1 MGLAFKGFI
10 PFISILKQPSSLDF
24 VQTSKKKKKNKKE
37 QRSMEGLI
45 FRKQYFFPSSTSDK
59 MTASDSH
66 ENEKHLLKFKNSKQ
80 KKRRHILH
88 GHSSAHSKQVFAQ
101 RIKVCNNSNPLK
113 NVYIKFTFLFLHF
126 IFLYLLANKEPNT
139 SENLPISCS

>member
-1 MGLAFKGFI
+1 
-10 PFISILKQPSSLDF
+10 
-24 VQTSKKKKKNKKE
+24 
-37 QRSMEGLI
+37 MEELI

-139 SENLPISCS
+139 SENLPISCSQKGKRRKKNGKIIKPPDLKKFVQKIPGQ

>member
-1 MGLAFKGFI
+1 
-10 PFISILKQPSSLDF
+10 
-24 VQTSKKKKKNKKE
+24 
-37 QRSMEGLI
+37 MEEII

>member
-1 MGLAFKGFI
+1 
-10 PFISILKQPSSLDF
+10 
-24 VQTSKKKKKNKKE
+24 
-37 QRSMEGLI
+37 MEELI
-45 FRKQYFFPSSTSDK
+45 FRKQYFFPNSTSDK

-88 GHSSAHSKQVFAQ
+88 GHSSAHSEQVFAQ

-139 SENLPISCS
+139 SENLPISCSKKGKRRKKNGKIIKPSDLKKIVKKIPGQ

>member
-1 MGLAFKGFI
+1 
-10 PFISILKQPSSLDF
+10 
-24 VQTSKKKKKNKKE
+24 
-37 QRSMEGLI
+37 MEELI

-139 SENLPISCS
+139 SENLPISCSQTGKRRKKNGKIIKPPDLKKFVQKIPGQ

>member
-1 MGLAFKGFI
+1 
-10 PFISILKQPSSLDF
+10 
-24 VQTSKKKKKNKKE
+24 
-37 QRSMEGLI
+37 MEELI
-45 FRKQYFFPSSTSDK
+45 FRNQYFFPSSTSDK

-139 SENLPISCS
+139 RENLPISCS